1 MENKTVWSSF
11 ILGTTISLGIII
23 ASFFISDALVKLR
36 AANRYVT
43 VKGLAEQE
51 VDADLAIWPIS
62 FEDAD
67 NDLSLLYQRSGRK
80 ERPLINFY

>member
-1 MENKTVWSSF
+1 MENKSVWSSF

-23 ASFFISDALVKLR
+23 ASFFISDALVELR

-51 VDADLAIWPIS
+51 VDADLAIWPIT

-67 NDLSLLYQRSGRK
+67 NDLSLLYKRSRDK
-80 ERPLINFY
+80 R